1 MAMRTPQV
9 RARRPSRPAA
19 RLHLRRHQPRDLSPA
34 APAATRLGRKQAGRG
49 LRPAGAPEAAFSAT
63 SYFRLH
69 SLRPAAANQS
79 LCWPA
84 VRPCFRHSST
94 RMLSPGRS
102 SEMLAAAT
110 SSRPAVTR
118 RAYECGGV
126 DADGD
131 GIVTAGERRRQAR
144 ARPRSSRSKVVDR
157 QRDEGNG
164 RATAGCQ
171 KLPTRATDC
180 NYAPRCPLKLAD
192 CYRLPPSVL
201 RHPSSTSHLP
211 TRTPPARSPAAAT
224 TARHRCISPPTHCD
238 HCSTIVAARPRRT
251 YK

>member
-157 QRDEGNG
+157 QRDGGNG
-164 RATAGCQ
+164 RATAA
-171 KLPTRATDC
+171 TRATDC

-201 RHPSSTSHLP
+201 RHPSSFFHVASTYTHA
-211 TRTPPARSPAAAT
+211 TRSLACRCHHRSPPLHL
-224 TARHRCISPPTHCD
+224 TAHSLRSLQHHRCC
-238 HCSTIVAARPRRT
+238 AASSHI
-251 YK
+251 

>member
-34 APAATRLGRKQAGRG
+34 VPAATRLGRKQAGRG

-131 GIVTAGERRRQAR
+131 GIVTADGSGADGRRETTSSLEGGRQTTR
-144 ARPRSSRSKVVDR
+144 C
-157 QRDEGNG
+157 QGNG
-164 RATAGCQ
+164 F
-171 KLPTRATDC
+171 LATDC
-180 NYAPRCPLKLAD
+180 NYAPRCPFKLQIVTDGLRPYCATL
-192 CYRLPPSVL
+192 LP
-201 RHPSSTSHLP
+201 RRIYTHA
-211 TRTPPARSPAAAT
+211 TRSLACRCHHRSPPLATAASHRPL
-224 TARHRCISPPTHCD
+224 TAIT
-238 HCSTIVAARPRRT
+238 AAPSLLRGLDA
-251 YK
+251 